1 MYTVVYNA
9 QELTD
14 CLPGMSLSMAIDLLV
29 QADKFWNDVHEE
41 IAAFIATSRNGF
53 GELLHEAKWE
63 IYRNDNDTYSV
74 HRLTNYTK
82 GE

>member
-9 QELTD
+9 QELAD
-14 CLPGMSLSMAIDLLV
+14 CLPGMSLATAIDLLI
-29 QADKFWNDVHEE
+29 QADKRWNDGREE

-63 IYRNDNDTYSV
+63 IYRDDDSTYSV
-74 HRLTNYTK
+74 HRMSSYTK